1 MKLSLKNKREKESLP
16 GVEKN
21 GKRRLFIQ
29 RIPARGHLAA
39 GGDLCRYLFLIVL
52 QCRRLQ
58 LFAHLDDF
66 FIVAVNILP
75 DGVHIIKNIIKQVV
89 NRLSF
94 AHIMKCRPVYI
105 FEEE

>member
-1 MKLSLKNKREKESLP
+1 MKKRKSVDRLFKESP
-16 GVEKN
+16 PAAIWPRAG
-21 GKRRLFIQ
+21 FI
-29 RIPARGHLAA
+29 L
-39 GGDLCRYLFLIVL
+39 LSFLIAL

-58 LFAHLDDF
+58 LFAHIDDF

-94 AHIMKCRPVYI
+94 AHIMKCRPVFI
-105 FEEE
+105 IEEE

>member
-1 MKLSLKNKREKESLP
+1 MKLSLKNKREEESLP
-16 GVEKN
+16 EVEKTE
-21 GKRRLFIQ
+21 KRGPFIQ
-29 RIPARGHLAA
+29 RIPARGQMAA

-58 LFAHLDDF
+58 LFAHIDDF
-66 FIVAVNILP
+66 FIVAANILP
-75 DGVHIIKNIIKQVV
+75 DGVHIIKSIIKQVV

>member
-1 MKLSLKNKREKESLP
+1 MKETGNAGCLFKETPPAAIWPRAGFILLS
-16 GVEKN
+16 
-21 GKRRLFIQ
+21 
-29 RIPARGHLAA
+29 
-39 GGDLCRYLFLIVL
+39 FLIAL

-58 LFAHLDDF
+58 LFAHIDDF

>member
-1 MKLSLKNKREKESLP
+1 MRRKGNRCRKFRETKKHRRFIRKRSP
-16 GVEKN
+16 P
-21 GKRRLFIQ
+21 RS
-29 RIPARGHLAA
+29 HLAA
-39 GGDLCRYLFLIVL
+39 GRGSILLSFLIIL
-52 QCRRLQ
+52 PRHRLQ
-58 LFAHLDDF
+58 LFAHIDDF

>member
-1 MKLSLKNKREKESLP
+1 MKETGNAGCLFKESP
-16 GVEKN
+16 PAAIWPRAGIYTAV
-21 GKRRLFIQ
+21 LFDYTATPSFTAFVHI
-29 RIPARGHLAA
+29 
-39 GGDLCRYLFLIVL
+39 
-52 QCRRLQ
+52 
-58 LFAHLDDF
+58 DDF